1 MVSWGSNLNL
11 NYTLNKQWTFYT
23 TFSYD
28 SRSEY
33 GTTFI
38 HSRNRWD
45 VGVRARFLKNRLTA
59 NLVVTDILHGANYNR
74 VMDRFVNVADGT
86 YGKSDFQGV
95 KLTLA
100 YTIFNKRIN
109 VRAEQGNAEELMRTQ

>member
-1 MVSWGSNLNL
+1 
-11 NYTLNKQWTFYT
+11 
-23 TFSYD
+23 
-28 SRSEY
+28 
-33 GTTFI
+33 
-38 HSRNRWD
+38 

-74 VMDRFVNVADGT
+74 AMDRFMNVTDGT

-109 VRAEQGNAEELMRTQ
+109 VRAQRGNEEELMRTQ